1 MQVVCALSS
10 ALLQLDRQLGVLRFA
25 WSRAQSRL
33 HASIFFFTLR
43 RSSKVPGKMDC
54 PNLVFP
60 RFQSELAITVYK
72 VSIATPLVLLT
83 GKKMKHIILSDQLSG
98 ARTEHV
104 IRRSPA
110 P

>member
-1 MQVVCALSS
+1 MQV
-10 ALLQLDRQLGVLRFA
+10 FA
-25 WSRAQSRL
+25 DLAVFGGN
-33 HASIFFFTLR
+33 AIFSVHWIATTF
-43 RSSKVPGKMDC
+43 SDC

-72 VSIATPLVLLT
+72 VSIATPLVQLT

-98 ARTEHV
+98 ARSEHV
-104 IRRSPA
+104 IQRSPA